1 MVPPPP
7 PQGQQPPPA
16 PAPYTGTPQPPY
28 GAQPPNPY
36 SPPAPPAPAPYGAPN
51 QQQPYGAPNQPYG
64 SYAPQPYPMQPA
76 KSGGIGK
83 VLLII
88 AGVIVGLFALLLVIA
103 SFLPDDAGSD
113 IPVAGEMGILSG
125 PVMTDQVNPTTQA
138 PVGSPKVTLA
148 PTTDQIFAAIRINV
162 NAGSELGA
170 KWYYEG
176 MHQAH
181 LDTLLP
187 VDKDYN
193 GWASFN
199 IGNAGDP
206 WPTGSYKV
214 EVYLDG
220 AKQAE
225 TIFSV
230 R

>member
-7 PQGQQPPPA
+7 PQGQQPPTA
-16 PAPYTGTPQPPY
+16 PPPYTGAPQPPY

-36 SPPAPPAPAPYGAPN
+36 APPPQQPYGAPP
-51 QQQPYGAPNQPYG
+51 QQPYGAPNHPYG
-64 SYAPQPYPMQPA
+64 AYAPGQAYPMQPA
-76 KSGGIGK
+76 KSGGVGK

-88 AGVIVGLFALLLVIA
+88 AGVIVGLFALLVVIG
-103 SFLPDDAGSD
+103 SFLPDDAGTD
-113 IPVAGEMGILSG
+113 IPAQGEMGILSG
-125 PVMTDQVNPTTQA
+125 PVMTDQVNAATQE
-138 PVGSPKVTLA
+138 PVGAPKLTFT
-148 PTTDQIFAAIRINV
+148 PTTDQFYAAIRINV
-162 NAGSELGA
+162 PAGSELGA

-176 MHQAH
+176 RHQAH

-206 WPTGSYKV
+206 WPEGSYKV
-214 EVYLDG
+214 EIYLDG